1 MAKIAVRINSIVTT
15 VILKNRIDF
24 LNFLVFLKVVK
35 AKRKVKSAETA
46 IKTARYLSGRIES
59 IMKMMPIKQVEKK

>member
-1 MAKIAVRINSIVTT
+1 MAKIAVRINSIVAT

-46 IKTARYLSGRIES
+46 IKTVRYLSGRIES
-59 IMKMMPIKQVEKK
+59 IMKMIPIKQVEKK

>member
-1 MAKIAVRINSIVTT
+1 MAKIAVRINSIATT

-35 AKRKVKSAETA
+35 AKRKAKSAETA